1 MLNLKK
7 QILNYKIKK
16 IIKQYPYVLFIQF
29 NNVTPK
35 KWYLI
40 KDQLYKLGIIKTLR
54 VKNQVARKFL
64 KNADYKKNLTD
75 VYNSTANLK
84 KSGSYLSLDL
94 PHTKQKMLNIPKKI
108 DKINNSIIKPS
119 ASPLSVKTN
128 TKVCSE
134 ETNWVMNKSNNVDK
148 QAQLVEKNIF
158 INEIFQGPTL
168 MLGCRLVEQLPGI
181 YTILEQNSNLLFIGG
196 LFENQVITHLDFKKI
211 IQLDKSIFIS
221 LIQQCS
227 SPMDSIFYI
236 KSLMDLYCFTS
247 VQKSLLQ
254 TLNTYKEVL
263 KLSNL
268 K

>member
-35 KWYLI
+35 KWCLI
-40 KDQLYKLGIIKTLR
+40 KHQLYKLGILKTLR
-54 VKNQVARKFL
+54 VKNQVARKLL
-64 KNADYKKNLTD
+64 KKTVTIKAEEKNL
-75 VYNSTANLK
+75 
-84 KSGSYLSLDL
+84 
-94 PHTKQKMLNIPKKI
+94 
-108 DKINNSIIKPS
+108 
-119 ASPLSVKTN
+119 
-128 TKVCSE
+128 
-134 ETNWVMNKSNNVDK
+134 
-148 QAQLVEKNIF
+148 F
-158 INEIFQGPTL
+158 INDIFQGPTL
-168 MLGCRLVEQLPGI
+168 MVGCPIVEQLPGV
-181 YTILEQNSNLLFIGG
+181 YTILQQNNNLLFIGG

-211 IQLDKSIFIS
+211 IQLDKCIFIN

-227 SPMDSIFYI
+227 NPMDSIFYI

-254 TLNTYKEVL
+254 TLNTHKKIL
-263 KLSNL
+263 KMPYSE